1 MLNKKFVYSVLFTIL
16 FGLVILTSCSTKNND
31 GGINGSMY
39 NEGNDT
45 LNGIFTDDELA
56 GDDIIMRGEDYN
68 DIIDNNFIYT
78 NSQKASYFSM
88 DSFTASYSNL
98 RRYINSGQALN
109 ANVIKTDELI
119 NYFSYDLEQPE
130 EGETFKITAEMGKC
144 AWSSN
149 QLLTIAVKTKEADL
163 TTNEGNNLVFLI
175 DVSGSMSG
183 SKKID
188 LLKEGFIKLLDTL
201 SANDRISIVTY
212 ASGVKTYAEGVYADE
227 KESLKKII
235 NSLTPKGATYASGGI
250 QKAYEIAEKYFIP
263 GGNNRI
269 IIATDGDFNVGIS
282 NQDELK
288 TFITEKAQSGVYL
301 TTLGFGMGNYRDT
314 TLETLAK
321 NGNGN
326 YAYID
331 SSLEIEKVLVDELSK
346 TLVTVAK
353 DVKSKVEFNPDIVDS
368 YRLIGYENKLLTEDD
383 FNDEN
388 KDAGEIGSGHT
399 TIIVYEIVL
408 KPEIDNSIDSIKEY
422 FNVQI
427 NYKDPKSNESLTKK
441 ASFDERVIKDELSE
455 NHQFVSCLVEFALI
469 LKNSNYRGT
478 ANYTS
483 LVERLEELECVK
495 EDKFKNE
502 FLSLVKIAKSKNLI
516 ANPEY
521 NATLVRLTLI
531 YENGYIILTYK
542 KDTEITP
549 QLIESFIAYDDTKYQ
564 FVLAYDA
571 DFVNLVTSHKLETSL
586 TLYIRLENL
595 NLES

>member
-1 MLNKKFVYSVLFTIL
+1 MLNKKIFYSLFFTIL
-16 FGLVILTSCSTKNND
+16 MGLVILTSCSTKNNA
-31 GGINGSMY
+31 GGGLFYDQENDSNNGFY
-39 NEGNDT
+39 NEDAYD
-45 LNGIFTDDELA
+45 NG
-56 GDDIIMRGEDYN
+56 DIIMRGEDYN

-78 NSQKASYFSM
+78 SSQKASYFSM

-109 ANVIKTDELI
+109 ANIIKTDELI

-130 EGETFKITAEMGKC
+130 EGETFKISAEMGKC

-188 LLKEGFIKLLDTL
+188 LLKEGFVKLLDTL

-282 NQDELK
+282 SQDELK

-353 DVKSKVEFNPDIVDS
+353 DVKSKVEFNSDIVDS

-399 TIIVYEIVL
+399 TVIAYEIVL
-408 KPEIDNSIDSIKEY
+408 KSGIDKSIDSIKEC

-441 ASFDERVIKDELSE
+441 VSFDERVIKEDLSE

-478 ANYTS
+478 ANYTD
-483 LVERLEELECVK
+483 LVNRLEELECVK

-502 FLSLVKIAKSKNLI
+502 FLSLVKIAKNKNLI
-516 ANPEY
+516 ASPEY
-521 NATLVRLTLI
+521 NDAVVKLTLS
-531 YENGYIILTYK
+531 YENGYIILAYK

-549 QLIESFIAYDDTKYQ
+549 QLIESFVAYDKTKYQ
-564 FVLAYDA
+564 LVLAYDA

-595 NLES
+595 DLES